1 MSQRDNRSGRRRSDV
16 TPSVRKISLRYQSRG
31 GGGARMTYPG
41 RQYSTANLNTPC
53 LSGAINL
60 ALYVVA
66 SAELDDLS
74 SIIAVRI

>member
-1 MSQRDNRSGRRRSDV
+1 
-16 TPSVRKISLRYQSRG
+16 
-31 GGGARMTYPG
+31 MTYPG

>member
-16 TPSVRKISLRYQSRG
+16 TPSVRKISLRYQSR
-31 GGGARMTYPG
+31 GGARMTYPG